1 MKRWLVSVGV
11 LLTLAVSGPAT
22 GKDDGKEPYDL
33 GKAQMVTPVRQC
45 IDGCLRDDEG
55 RAVVHLHFTF
65 TCGLCG
71 TAVDVLIFSGIDD
84 QGVEWLYSAM
94 FSNRKATS
102 AARRRM
108 GISPMVRDDELI
120 DCIRRHELFPD
131 ISEGGRGYER

>member
-1 MKRWLVSVGV
+1 MGESAARVMKRWLVSVGV
-11 LLTLAVSGPAT
+11 LLALAVSGPAT

-45 IDGCLRDDEG
+45 IDGCLRG
-55 RAVVHLHFTF
+55 
-65 TCGLCG
+65 GLCG